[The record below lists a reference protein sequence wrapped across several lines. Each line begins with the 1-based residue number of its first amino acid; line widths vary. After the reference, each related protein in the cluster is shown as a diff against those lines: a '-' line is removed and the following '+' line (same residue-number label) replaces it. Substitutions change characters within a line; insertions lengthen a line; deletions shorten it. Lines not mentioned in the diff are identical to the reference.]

1 MYYGRKENNRMK
13 HYKIPVYWET
23 LGYITIEANSLE
35 EAIQKYD
42 EEEEYFD
49 LPDEQYYVDGS
60 FSREKDIEMIKA
72 LNRIKE

>member
-1 MYYGRKENNRMK
+1 MK
-13 HYKIPVYWET
+13 RYKIPVYWEVF
-23 LGYITIEANSLE
+23 GYVSIEANSLE

-49 LPDEQYYVDGS
+49 LPDKQYYVDGS
-60 FSREKDIEMIKA
+60 FNREEDIEMIKT

>member
-1 MYYGRKENNRMK
+1 MK
-13 HYKIPVYWET
+13 HYKIPVYWGT
-23 LGYITIEANSLE
+23 FGYITIKANSLE
-35 EAIQKYD
+35 KAIQKYD

-60 FSREKDIEMIKA
+60 FGREKDIEMIKA